1 MNDEE
6 RANWQRIKD
15 HMESIGKTD
24 SHFYSRACVI
34 VAGGKD
40 PIEPLPTEPLEQY
53 QYCCF

>member
-34 VAGGKD
+34 VAGGED
-40 PIEPLPTEPLEQY
+40 PIEPLPTEQSD
-53 QYCCF
+53 